1 MQAKMP
7 PRAIASNAATADR
20 LNVAV
25 NGTSRERV
33 SEIQRARML
42 AAITEAACE
51 RGAAN
56 VTVAH
61 VVSGAGVS
69 RRTFYEIFAD
79 CEACLLAALDEGLAR
94 ASERIGPG
102 YRFSHPWRVRM
113 RSSLAALL
121 RLFDEEPSLGRLLV
135 VEALAA
141 GPRALVRRQ
150 RVLDV
155 LAAAVDR
162 GRAEAKTGAG
172 PPPLAAEGVVGAVL
186 SVIHGRMLDAPDKPL
201 AELLNP
207 LMSMIVLPYMGTA
220 AARRELRVTVNR
232 KAARKPPDKR
242 SSNPLRDL
250 DIRLTYRTVR
260 TLTAVAAHPSSS
272 NRAIADA
279 AGIADQGQVSKLLT
293 RLERLGLVQNTSI
306 GGARGEPNAWTL
318 TQAGREVH
326 ASLAS

>member
-1 MQAKMP
+1 
-7 PRAIASNAATADR
+7 
-20 LNVAV
+20 
-25 NGTSRERV
+25 
-33 SEIQRARML
+33 ML
-42 AAITEAACE
+42 AAITEVACE

-79 CEACLLAALDEGLAR
+79 CQACLLAALDEGLAR
-94 ASERIGPG
+94 ASERIVPEH
-102 YRFSHPWRVRM
+102 RASEPWPARM
-113 RSSLAALL
+113 RASLAALL
-121 RLFDEEPSLGRLLV
+121 RFFDEEPSLARLLV

-150 RVLDV
+150 RLLEL
-155 LAAAVDR
+155 LAAAVDQ
-162 GRAEAKTGAG
+162 GRAEARASAG
-172 PPPLAAEGVVGAVL
+172 PPPLTAEGVVGAVL
-186 SVIHGRMLDAPDKPL
+186 SVIHGRMLEASDEPL

-207 LMSMIVLPYMGTA
+207 LMSMIVLPYMGVA
-220 AARRELRVTVNR
+220 AARREQCVTVTP
-232 KAARKPPDKR
+232 KAARKPSAKR

-260 TLTAVAAHPSSS
+260 TLSAVAAHPSSS

-293 RLERLGLVQNTSI
+293 RLERLGLVENMGI

-318 TQAGREVH
+318 TQSGREVH